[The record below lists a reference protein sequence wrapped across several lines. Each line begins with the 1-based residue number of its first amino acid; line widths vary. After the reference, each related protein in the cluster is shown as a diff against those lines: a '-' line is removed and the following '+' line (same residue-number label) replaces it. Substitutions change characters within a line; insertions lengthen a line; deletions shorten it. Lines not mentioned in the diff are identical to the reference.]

1 MTSLALNSD
10 QTGVISVDAD
20 GMMVMSD
27 IFGPNKNREEFKL
40 EIRCK
45 YVKHQL
51 SYPVA
56 LTEDAELSDLSLLA
70 KPNCPPGQGPI
81 KKFVVNDYTLVPKAY
96 YQDLLREIEELQE
109 RMDNLKHDTE
119 YEEVEEFF

>member
-10 QTGVISVDAD
+10 QTGVISVDSD

-70 KPNCPPGQGPI
+70 KPNCVPGQGPI
-81 KKFVVNDYTLVPKAY
+81 KKLKKLDK
-96 YQDLLREIEELQE
+96 E
-109 RMDNLKHDTE
+109 NLSSNGQTQIRRHD
-119 YEEVEEFF
+119 FHQILSKI